1 MFLDASAI
9 IGIIAREA
17 DAASL
22 AARLGRAAT
31 VYTSP
36 IALYEAVLGLA
47 RIGNMPPAQALP
59 IVERFLGEVNAT
71 VIAIDAALGRDGIA
85 ASDRFGRGRHPAR
98 LNMGDCFAYACAQRL
113 NVSLLCKGDDF
124 PQTDAVLA

>member
-1 MFLDASAI
+1 MFLDASVI
-9 IGIIAREA
+9 IGIIAREP

-22 AARLGRAAT
+22 AARLGRATNA
-31 VYTSP
+31 YTSS

-59 IVERFLGEVNAT
+59 IVEQFLGEVNAT
-71 VIAIDAALGRDGIA
+71 IIAIDAALGREAIA
-85 ASDRFGRGRHPAR
+85 ASGRFGRGRHPAG
-98 LNMGDCFAYACAQRL
+98 LNMGDCFAYACARQL
-113 NVSLLCKGDDF
+113 DVSLLCKGDDF